1 MNPTCLLLLLV
12 SQICLSQSTN
22 TRMRGTITEQSSG
35 NKPLQ
40 QVQVKAEFA
49 NATVT
54 DNSGGF
60 LLQFYKVLPGSD
72 VTIVVNY
79 PNWVVVNEDAL
90 IARIPDNADKQLL
103 KLYMCPAERLAQSK
117 IAFYQI
123 SQKNID
129 ATFASKNASLSKQN
143 ADYEIKV
150 KKLEAE
156 RDAAIRQL
164 NVLSDEFARLNLDE
178 VSTVQRK
185 SIEQFEQGKS
195 QSAISTLEGVNST
208 EVIAKAKKEKQEW
221 IVKGDATNPAVA
233 EADSIISQ
241 QIDKL
246 MFQSDLYAL
255 NLDFEKAEEGYKA
268 GAMADT
274 TQYENLKKCG
284 NFFLQQNK
292 FDKAN
297 KWYNMMLRN
306 SKTEYGRANALL
318 LIGSA
323 NLKSNDFTNAESNLK
338 QALNLFTKFAKIN
351 PPVYDF
357 AVVDVLNDLG
367 STYFHSHRYKEAETS
382 YLSALKI
389 LEKYDQSDAQHTL
402 VSSAMIMGNL
412 ANVYKESLNFN
423 AAEEY
428 YKAALSIIESL
439 PEEERKRQNPY
450 LAVLLSN
457 LGNVYSATGKIDAA
471 KSLHIQS
478 LRIEEQL
485 AAENPDA
492 YNPDLAIR
500 LMNLST
506 DYADEIDLDSA
517 TVYLLRAIAIQDK
530 LAKADPDAFNPLL
543 AMMYGNLGNIEI
555 SYGDFK
561 AALQDYE
568 RAIAL
573 LEFAMSFKPEAYEP
587 QFAGLISRAGNAKR
601 ELGNYA
607 GSESNYKRAIEIQQ
621 TLVKRDMNRFGAD
634 LGSSYTGLA
643 ILCKSKLEVSYSDDL
658 RKSGSLYVAEAIKV
672 LNNSP
677 LIKSVQIDLAV
688 CENLKIYF
696 KSAFTSSIIEY
707 NSILKMEK
715 AVPDLSSVSE
725 QVGMQQKVVTVY
737 EKLIADPIPVVSS
750 LQLNN
755 AYGNLSWYLILDGQ
769 YTEAERFARKGLM
782 DGSAKW
788 INTNL
793 ALSILLQGR
802 YTDAELIYKQ
812 YADQRLDSKRTFREV
827 FLADLDEMQRRGIN
841 TASMLK
847 IRKMLQGK

>member
-22 TRMRGTITEQSSG
+22 TRIRGTITEQSSG

-54 DNSGGF
+54 DNGGGF
-60 LLQFYKVLPGSD
+60 LLQFYKVLPGYD
-72 VTIVVNY
+72 VAIVVDY

-103 KLYMCPAERLAQSK
+103 KIYMCPAERLAQSK

-123 SQKNID
+123 SQKNIE
-129 ATFASKNASLSKQN
+129 ATFASKNAALSKQN
-143 ADYEIKV
+143 ADYEMKV
-150 KKLEAE
+150 NKLEAE

-208 EVIAKAKKEKQEW
+208 EAIAKAKKEKQDW
-221 IVKGDATNPAVA
+221 IAKGDSTNPAVA
-233 EADSIISQ
+233 KADSIINQ

-306 SKTEYGRANALL
+306 SKTDYGRANAFLL
-318 LIGSA
+318 LGSA

-338 QALNLFTKFAKIN
+338 QALNLFTRFAKIN

-389 LEKYDQSDAQHTL
+389 LGKYDQSNAPHTS
-402 VSSAMIMGNL
+402 VRSAMIMGNI
-412 ANVYKESLNFN
+412 ANVYKETYDFD

-428 YKAALSIIESL
+428 YKAALNIIVSL
-439 PEEERKRQNPY
+439 PDEERKMQNPFY
-450 LAVLLSN
+450 AVLLSN
-457 LGNVYSATGKIDAA
+457 LGNVYSATGKLEAA
-471 KSLHIQS
+471 KSMHIKA

-485 AAENPDA
+485 VIENPDA

-506 DYADEIDLDSA
+506 VYSDEMDFDSA
-517 TVYLLRAIAIQDK
+517 LIFLHRAIIIQDK
-530 LAKADPDAFNPLL
+530 LAKSDPDAFNPLL
-543 AMMYGNLGNIEI
+543 AMMYGNLGNIEMG
-555 SYGDFK
+555 YGDFN
-561 AALQDYE
+561 AALQDFE

-573 LEFAMSFKPEAYEP
+573 QEFVVSFKPEANEP
-587 QFAGLISRAGNAKR
+587 LLAILISRAGNAKR
-601 ELGNYA
+601 ELGNFA
-607 GSESNYKRAIEIQQ
+607 GSEADYKRAIEIQKA
-621 TLVKRDMNRFGAD
+621 LVKREMNRFSAD

-643 ILCKSKLEVSYSDDL
+643 LLCKSKLEVSYSDEL
-658 RKSGSLYVAEAIKV
+658 RKAGSQYVAEALKV
-672 LNNSP
+672 LNSSP
-677 LIKSVQIDLAV
+677 PIKSVQMDLGI

-696 KSAFTSSIIEY
+696 KSALKSSILEY
-707 NSILKMEK
+707 NSILRMNK
-715 AVPDLSSVSE
+715 AVPELSSASE
-725 QVGMQQKVVTVY
+725 QLRMQQKVVIGY

-750 LQLNN
+750 QQLNN
-755 AYGNLSWYLILDGQ
+755 SYGNLSWYLILNGQ
-769 YTEAERFARKGLM
+769 FTEAELYARKGLK
-782 DGSAKW
+782 DGSATW

-793 ALSILLQGR
+793 ALSILLQER

-812 YADQRLDSKRTFREV
+812 YADQRLDSKRTFREA
-827 FLADLDEMQRRGIN
+827 FLADLDEVQRSGIN
-841 TASMLK
+841 TAGMQK